1 VNNTAFVVG
10 VDDFHGVTSA
20 ENGVVFHDFVGDT
33 LGNVFSGDFFDAQFT
48 CGDDDADAAGFVLVN
63 DSCHG
68 MASAE
73 DGDGCMN
80 SVKIT
85 CCTQWRDNSYS
96 RGTWRRCFTNK

>member
-1 VNNTAFVVG
+1 MNNTAFVVG

-68 MASAE
+68 VTSAE
-73 DGDGCMN
+73 DGDADSWDIG
-80 SVKIT
+80 KIT
-85 CCTQWRDNSYS
+85 SKSKCNEAKRS
-96 RGTWRRCFTNK
+96 